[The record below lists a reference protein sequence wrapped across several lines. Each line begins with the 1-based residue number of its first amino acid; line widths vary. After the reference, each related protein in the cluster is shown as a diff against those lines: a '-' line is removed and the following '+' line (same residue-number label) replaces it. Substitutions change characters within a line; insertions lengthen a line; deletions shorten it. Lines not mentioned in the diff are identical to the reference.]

1 MNFTGMNFKTKRL
14 RLVSFL
20 LFCFLLAALFPLRLS
35 AQESI
40 LSSYERNFIRAS
52 LAAKTGIL
60 ADAATDDRAN
70 EFIGELYEFALRF
83 VLANGEYLKDDP
95 DMIGLVAAA
104 ARGAGTGGNTASVKS
119 LWDLFLMFRDSY
131 SRVEILGAL
140 GSLGKGNREL
150 IGNLN
155 RFLADQNDSFR
166 AGRNQDYPVL
176 RACIAA
182 LGALGD
188 NSSFPFLFSAITAGY
203 PQTVTQETLRALESI
218 QGDYKDYLLG
228 VIRNN
233 PFPEKAAA
241 FRIGAYNERLSPAE
255 RAELAQTALE
265 VSLNA
270 IAISGGNSGPAES
283 ALRYDAVTVLT
294 RLQWTPASAFVIQN
308 FYQVQKDYASGIVP
322 KDRLLEAIACLGVMG
337 SSEAAQAL
345 ALQLGYINSRFESTG
360 DYDDALVL
368 ALVNALGDLGDKSAF
383 DYLLYI
389 SYLNY
394 PDKIQAAARDALNR
408 LRW

>member
-1 MNFTGMNFKTKRL
+1 MNFIKKCLGV
-14 RLVSFL
+14 VSFL
-20 LFCFLLAALFPLRLS
+20 LFFFLLAGLFPARLS

-60 ADAATDDRAN
+60 ADAATDDKAD

-83 VLANGEYLKDDP
+83 ILSNGEYLKDDP
-95 DMIGLVAAA
+95 DMIALVSAAA
-104 ARGAGTGGNTASVKS
+104 KGAGTGGNTASVKS
-119 LWDLFLMFRDSY
+119 LWDLFLMFPDSR
-131 SRVEILGAL
+131 SRSEILGAL
-140 GSLGKGNREL
+140 GSLGKGNNEL

-166 AGRNQDYPVL
+166 SGHDQDYPVL
-176 RACIAA
+176 GACIAA

-188 NSSFPFLFSAITAGY
+188 TSSFPFLFSAITAGY

-255 RAELAQTALE
+255 RAELAQAALE

-270 IAISGGNSGPAES
+270 ITNTGGNSGPAES
-283 ALRYDAVTVLT
+283 ALRYDAVTVLA
-294 RLQWTPASAFVIQN
+294 RFQWTPASPAVIQN
-308 FYQVQKDYASGIVP
+308 FYQVQKDYANGIVP
-322 KDRLLEAIACLGVMG
+322 KERLLEAISCLGVMG
-337 SSEAAQAL
+337 TSEAAQAL
-345 ALQLGYINSRFESTG
+345 ALQLGYINSQTEKSG
-360 DYDDALVL
+360 EYDEALVL
-368 ALVNALGDLGDKSAF
+368 ALVSALGDLGDKSAF

-408 LRW
+408 LKW